1 MLPRPLPSKQGRT
14 GSSSRGNTL
23 RCASTTSL
31 PPDARCASKRRK
43 RPANEFASVRAN
55 RSTSIAAQRKLKRS
69 KFAGANEAVKKLLA
83 LHLHFFRKR
92 PEINGAG
99 EGNRTLVTAIVVR
112 HVEEWSISL
121 GNSIE
126 SQAVSCTT

>member
-23 RCASTTSL
+23 RCASTTSP

-69 KFAGANEAVKKLLA
+69 KFDGANETVEKITCTLLA
-83 LHLHFFRKR
+83 LFRKCR
-92 PEINGAG
+92 EISGAG
-99 EGNRTLVTAIVVR
+99 EGNRTLVSVV
-112 HVEEWSISL
+112 ESGAEL
-121 GNSIE
+121 GS
-126 SQAVSCTT
+126 